1 MSRIITISREFG
13 SGGRELGRRL
23 ADTLKIEYYD
33 NEIISEIAKHTS
45 LSESYVKQV
54 LENSPHQLFPIT
66 IGRSFMYTG
75 AHSMELA
82 QSIYRAQHDIISD
95 LADKSDCVIVGRCAD
110 YILREKNPF
119 RIYVYSDIESRVE
132 RCMAHKREDEKDFTE
147 KDMRQRILSIDKNRA
162 RYYQFYTASDWG
174 DKLNYDLCINTSGK
188 VIKEIVPVIAKFFAE

>member
-1 MSRIITISREFG
+1 MSRVITISREFG

-23 ADTLKIEYYD
+23 ADLLHIEYYD

-54 LENSPHQLFPIT
+54 LDNSPHQLFPIT

-119 RIYVYSDIESRVE
+119 RIFVCADINSRVA
-132 RCMAHKREDEKDFTE
+132 RCMAHKREEEKDFTE
-147 KDMRQRILSIDKNRA
+147 KDMKQRILSMDKNRA

-174 DKLNYDLCINTSGK
+174 NMLNYDLCVNTSGK
-188 VIKEIVPVIAKFFAE
+188 VIKEIVPAIAKFFTE

>member
-13 SGGRELGRRL
+13 SGGRELGRRIANNL
-23 ADTLKIEYYD
+23 HYDYYD

-66 IGRSFMYTG
+66 IGRSFMYAG
-75 AHSMELA
+75 IQSMEMA

-119 RIYVYSDIESRVE
+119 RIYVYSDIDSRVA
-132 RCMAHKREDEKDFTE
+132 RCMAHKREDEKDLSE
-147 KDMRQRILSIDKNRA
+147 KEMKQCILSIDKNRA
-162 RYYQFYTASDWG
+162 KYYRFYTANDWG
-174 DKLNYDLCINTSGK
+174 DKLNYDLCVNTGGK
-188 VIKEIVPVIAKFFAE
+188 SIKELAATISKFIAE